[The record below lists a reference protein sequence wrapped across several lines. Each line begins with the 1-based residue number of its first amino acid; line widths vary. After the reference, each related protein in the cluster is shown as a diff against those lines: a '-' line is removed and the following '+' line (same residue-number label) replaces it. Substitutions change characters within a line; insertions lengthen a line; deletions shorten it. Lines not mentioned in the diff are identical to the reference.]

1 MKVIRLLAVSFG
13 LFILVGCFVVVVKTV
28 FTVINL
34 AEDGIPGVCAVLT
47 VVGGWGLILYLVIA
61 SIVKKTEWGQERAE
75 RKRKEAEWRLE
86 EELTRRVAEEKRKEN
101 EQRRMEEEAR
111 QAEEKRKE
119 GERRRT
125 QQEEEKRKHDRQNQS
140 SGQDKDERYYASV
153 LNLQHPFSFEDTRR
167 KYRDLSKQYHPDK
180 VHGLGSKLKVVA
192 ENEMKA
198 INEAYT
204 YFEKMYGNGSKK

>member
-167 KYRDLSKQYHPDK
+167 KYRDLSKQYHPDT
-180 VHGLGSKLKVVA
+180 VS
-192 ENEMKA
+192 
-198 INEAYT
+198 YT
-204 YFEKMYGNGSKK
+204 HLTLPTKRIV